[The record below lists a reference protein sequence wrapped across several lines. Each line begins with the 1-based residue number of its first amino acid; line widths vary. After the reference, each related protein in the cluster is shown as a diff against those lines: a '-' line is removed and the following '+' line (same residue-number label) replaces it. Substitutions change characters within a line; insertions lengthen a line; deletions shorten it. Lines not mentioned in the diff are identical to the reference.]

1 MVMGEIAFCQLTS
14 ISECDPTIQ
23 ELLIDIQSDD
33 EASVIFHTLGWSN
46 FWIKCRK
53 SFLELWGKVKLILL
67 EFPPVYFSEH
77 GFCHVLHTH
86 KKYRNRHARNKI
98 GETPFN

>member
-1 MVMGEIAFCQLTS
+1 MGEIAFCQLTS

-33 EASVIFHTLGWSN
+33 EASVVFHTFGWSN

-53 SFLELWGKVKLILL
+53 SFLKLWGKVKIILL
-67 EFPPVYFSEH
+67 EFPP
-77 GFCHVLHTH
+77 T
-86 KKYRNRHARNKI
+86 
-98 GETPFN
+98 